1 MPPPSSEN
9 DLKRLARRRLIGAV
23 ALTLLAVIVLP
34 LLLEDEP
41 PPTSTLSVHM
51 AEAPTPVPEQQ
62 AVAPVP
68 AAEPAPSVP
77 SPPAPPAEPATP
89 AARPE
94 PKPEAEPVKPEPVK
108 AESAKPQPK
117 PHPVAAPVLQKKPA
131 AASEMFVVQLAA
143 LSDGAKARELKA
155 RAALAGLPTYTDTV
169 GNLTRVRV
177 GPYPTREAAEA
188 AAGRLAEN
196 GMTGQVLAK

>member
-1 MPPPSSEN
+1 MFLFSNFPQAKHLAAPAAALCSKMMKYRNWVFFTFLSISLVAAGCGSAVDSAPPET
-9 DLKRLARRRLIGAV
+9 V
-23 ALTLLAVIVLP
+23 ET
-34 LLLEDEP
+34 
-41 PPTSTLSVHM
+41 
-51 AEAPTPVPEQQ
+51 QQ
-62 AVAPVP
+62 AVA
-68 AAEPAPSVP
+68 E
-77 SPPAPPAEPATP
+77 PAPPAEPAKAEPEPAKP

-108 AESAKPQPK
+108 AEPAKPQSK
-117 PHPVAAPVLQKKPA
+117 PHPVAAPVPQKKPA

-169 GNLTRVRV
+169 GSLTRVRV